1 MNQLLAIELSQLFLL
16 LLFPILP
23 FFSAWYCYKQA
34 LKLNRNKYLWCII
47 GFSLSFFSIILI
59 KFINPKLR
67 ARKKSLKKLKDQKIS
82 TENIEE
88 LKRTSKKTR
97 NEEID
102 KNYKVIQGFLMTLF
116 ILCIIY
122 ALIDK
127 LT

>member
-1 MNQLLAIELSQLFLL
+1 MNQLLAIGLPQLFILL
-16 LLFPILP
+16 IFPILP
-23 FFSAWYCYKQA
+23 IFSAWYCYKKA

-47 GFSLSFFSIILI
+47 GFCLSLLSIILI
-59 KFINPKLR
+59 QFINPKLR
-67 ARKKSLKKLKDQKIS
+67 ARKKSLKKLKDQKKS
-82 TENIEE
+82 TKNIEE
-88 LKRTSKKTR
+88 LERTSKKTR

-127 LT
+127 IS